1 MTFAQYLSYQAP
13 RGFDDELIHGEI
25 RLSPSARASHQ
36 DICKHLERLLDAA
49 IPPSFIAQRDTTVF
63 IDGIEGPRPDVFVM
77 KRDRWNSA
85 KESALGYPQ
94 GVPEL
99 VIEVMSAS
107 NTDEEMEEKR
117 NLYFSD
123 PRCAALWIV
132 KPDTKTVSI
141 FTPKAADAIHLTMG
155 QSVEL
160 PTEIG
165 GLVSTTDIF
174 Q

>member
-13 RGFDDELIHGEI
+13 KGFDDELIHGEI
-25 RLSPSARASHQ
+25 RLSPSARATHQ

-63 IDGIEGPRPDVFVM
+63 LDGIEGPRPDVFVM

-94 GVPEL
+94 GAPEL
-99 VIEVMSAS
+99 VVEVISAS
-107 NTDEEMEEKR
+107 NTDDEMAEKR
-117 NLYFSD
+117 RLYFSD

-132 KPDTKTVSI
+132 KPDTKTVTI
-141 FTPKAADAIHLTMG
+141 FTPGAAHPLQLG
-155 QSVEL
+155 LGHSVAL
-160 PTEIG
+160 PAEIG